1 MEAMSRFLSPL
12 AFAFALLFSNAM
24 GASAGEAKQMA
35 GVWRG
40 HSKGKQELAFGIA
53 RTESDDQFTVS
64 DDLRTVT
71 LLPLGGTHEVGRK
84 MEQTPVHSVTTTLT
98 TEARLEKGDLIVKRT
113 VHRSTGED
121 HQTWTF
127 HLQSPSTLHVIYA
140 SSFVDTA
147 GGQLSWCKTEGTL
160 QKQ

>member
-1 MEAMSRFLSPL
+1 MSRFIPSL
-12 AFAFALLFSNAM
+12 AFGVALLFGNATCLH
-24 GASAGEAKQMA
+24 ADEPKAMA

-40 HSKGKQELAFGIA
+40 HSKGKQELAFGIS
-53 RTESDDQFTVS
+53 RTESDDQFTIS

-71 LLPLGGTHEVGRK
+71 LLPLGGSYESGGK
-84 MEQTPVHSVTTTLT
+84 MEKTPVHSVITTLT

-113 VHRSTGED
+113 VRRSTGED

-127 HLQSPSTLHVIYA
+127 HLQSPSTLHVSYA
-140 SSFVDTA
+140 SSFIDTA

-160 QKQ
+160 QRQ

>member
-1 MEAMSRFLSPL
+1 MEAMSRLLFAL
-12 AFAFALLFSNAM
+12 AFAFLLLFGNAM
-24 GASAGEAKQMA
+24 CLSAEAPKAMV

-40 HSKGKQELAFGIA
+40 HSKGKQELAFGIS
-53 RTESDDQFTVS
+53 RTESDDQFTIS

-113 VHRSTGED
+113 VRRSTGED
-121 HQTWTF
+121 RQTWTF
-127 HLQSPSTLHVIYA
+127 HLQSPSTLHVSYA